1 MIITENKNVGK
12 DERRQMKDGEDVDIS
27 TTIDSDQSQS
37 SPKAFKRSVQSMLSE
52 QFMLMTSPF
61 S

>member
-1 MIITENKNVGK
+1 MGK
-12 DERRQMKDGEDVDIS
+12 DVKRQMKDGEDVDIS
-27 TTIDSDQSQS
+27 TAIDTDQSQS

-52 QFMLMTSPF
+52 QFTFMTSPF

>member
-27 TTIDSDQSQS
+27 TAIDTDQSQS
-37 SPKAFKRSVQSMLSE
+37 SP
-52 QFMLMTSPF
+52 
-61 S
+61 